1 MREEL
6 KRVLTEKI
14 RLMENMRNL
23 LEEELEAIINKDFE
37 RLESI
42 LPRIEELSVSM
53 ETCNERLKS
62 SLESHGNG
70 TKLIDLL
77 EIYKDDEEMLSELRS
92 FFETLNKL
100 VFEIEKLKQAIGFHL
115 NYIDFVFNLQRNELT
130 YNRNGSFDRDGPSMF
145 NGRS

>member
-115 NYIDFVFNLQRNELT
+115 N
-130 YNRNGSFDRDGPSMF
+130 S
-145 NGRS
+145 